1 MSSALE
7 NFEEHD
13 MVDTQKTV
21 KKGGLGRGLN
31 ALFGDEEDTSAEGQ
45 NSGNRR
51 MMPIEWLSP
60 NPNQPRRHFAPE
72 ALEELAGSIKQH
84 GIIQPILVRPVP
96 EAGNK
101 YEIVA
106 GERRWRASQMAQL
119 HEVPVTIQYLTDESV
134 LELGLIENLQRQDLG
149 ALEEAEAFQQL
160 MDRFGHTQEK
170 VAQAVGKS
178 RSYVANM
185 VRLLVLPESVKGYLR
200 DGKLSAGHARTL
212 ITAQDPEALALAI
225 VEGDLSVR
233 DAEALTGNVKAKGAA
248 KALKKKVQ
256 KGPNTRALEQ
266 EISNILGMKV
276 TITPKGNKG
285 QLVINYTNFDQ
296 LDDVIK
302 RLSQTPNRIGGR

>member
-1 MSSALE
+1 MSALE
-7 NFEEHD
+7 KFEDD
-13 MVDTQKTV
+13 MTDNQKAT
-21 KKGGLGRGLN
+21 KKSGLGRGLN
-31 ALFGDEEDTSAEGQ
+31 ALFGDEEDTSSEAQ
-45 NSGNRR
+45 NTGNRR
-51 MMPIEWLSP
+51 MMPIDWLTP
-60 NPNQPRRHFAPE
+60 NPNQPRRVFEPA
-72 ALEELAGSIKQH
+72 ALEELAGSIRQH

-96 EAGNK
+96 EAGNR

-160 MDRFGHTQEK
+160 MDRFGHTQER

-212 ITAQDPEALALAI
+212 ITAEDPEALAKAI

-233 DAEALTGNVKAKGAA
+233 DAEALTGNVKAKTAA
-248 KALKKKVQ
+248 KAAKKKVA

-266 EISNILGMKV
+266 EISNLLGMKV
-276 TITPKGNKG
+276 IITPKGNKG
-285 QLVINYTNFDQ
+285 QLVVHYNNFDQ
-296 LDDVIK
+296 LDDVVK
-302 RLSQTPNRIGGR
+302 RLSHAPTRIGGR